1 MKRRI
6 WGCGCPS
13 GRALGRGRSRWRP
26 ESGLAKHLVRRRD
39 FRVIELDEEQ
49 QRPRAWFESLR
60 DRICAEFERIE
71 DEASDTPGRFTFTPW
86 ERSDPDGSPGGGGV
100 QGLLKGRV
108 FEKVGVHVSTVAGRF
123 TRSEEQT
130 SELQSLMRTSYA
142 DFCLK
147 KQIPHNSQQI

>member
-100 QGLLKGRV
+100 QGLMKGRV
-108 FEKVGVHVSTVAGRF
+108 FEK
-123 TRSEEQT
+123 RSEEHT
-130 SELQSLMRTSYA
+130 SELQSLMRNSYA
-142 DFCLK
+142 VFCLTKKK
-147 KQIPHNSQQI
+147 KQDTS